1 VISLHSLLG
10 RFKKSKIG
18 VNIGISFQTGG
29 VSVCVTEA
37 DANGL
42 KVSLCVTLQGE
53 QTHQQLLAE
62 LIKKHSIPKGK
73 VTLALNADQ
82 RTIHKLARPAV
93 EDSELRQ
100 SVRYLLKDRL
110 VHGVDNSVID
120 IIDYPQGCGL
130 DDQLM
135 VVECSRKLIQS
146 IVNTITGLG
155 LELHAI
161 DISALLLGEILQS
174 YPGIEKGLAL
184 VLDHQDGATLVVY
197 RGDSLYLIRKLSGIT
212 DFIACLPSK
221 GNMMMADM
229 LLLEIQR
236 TLDYYDAQMRQPPLT
251 GILLSPS
258 FGDISPLVEYL
269 DKNLGTNVEC
279 LDINHLLDLPE
290 PLSPVQQQDCLTAC
304 AAAFRRAP
312 DS

>member
-1 VISLHSLLG
+1 VLSLNSLLG
-10 RFKKSKIG
+10 RFKKSKEG

-29 VSVCVTEA
+29 VSVCVTEP

-42 KVSLCVTLQGE
+42 KVSHCVTLQGE
-53 QTHQQLLAE
+53 KTHQQLLAE

-93 EDSELRQ
+93 EDSELKQ
-100 SVRYLLKDRL
+100 SVSYLLKDRL
-110 VHGVDNSVID
+110 THGMEDSVVD
-120 IIDYPQGCGL
+120 IIDYPEGCQL
-130 DDQLM
+130 DDHLM

-146 IVNTITGLG
+146 AVDTITGLG

-174 YPGIEKGLAL
+174 YPGIDKGLAL
-184 VLDHQDGATLVVY
+184 VLDHEDGATLLVY
-197 RGDSLYLIRKLSGIT
+197 RGESLYLIRKLSGIT
-212 DFIACLPSK
+212 DFIACLPSE

-258 FGDISPLVEYL
+258 FADISPLAEYL
-269 DKNLGTNVEC
+269 DKNLATKVEC
-279 LDINHLLDLPE
+279 LDINNLLDLPE
-290 PLSPVQQQDCLTAC
+290 PLSPAMQQDCITAC
-304 AAAFRRAP
+304 AAAFRREP
-312 DS
+312 SS